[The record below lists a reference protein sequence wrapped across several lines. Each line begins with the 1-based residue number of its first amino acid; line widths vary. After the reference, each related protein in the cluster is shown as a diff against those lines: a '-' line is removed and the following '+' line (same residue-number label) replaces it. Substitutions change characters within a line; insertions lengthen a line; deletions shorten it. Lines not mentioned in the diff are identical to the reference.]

1 MVVFVLSD
9 LEHGIVVELEDL
21 RDTVRHVLEV
31 SEGREA
37 EPSLRVVRFV
47 ESGLLKLSTQFEL

>member
-9 LEHGIVVELEDL
+9 LEHGVVVEFEDL
-21 RDTVRHVLEV
+21 RDTVGHVLEV

-37 EPSLRVVRFV
+37 EP
-47 ESGLLKLSTQFEL
+47 GL